1 MHTVWQD
8 LRYAF
13 RTLGKNPGFTAI
25 AVLTL
30 GLGISINSTMF
41 AMVSGYLL
49 RRPPVRDADRV
60 LVVSSVNPAA
70 VFMPDAYPVSAPNYV
85 AWRDGNH
92 VFSEVTAAD
101 HYRNVSLT
109 VGGQA
114 EALRSAAVSAN
125 YFALL
130 GANPEL
136 GQTFAEGQDQPGHDH
151 VVVLSHALWARR
163 FASDPGVVGST
174 VRLNREN
181 YVVLG
186 VMPANFMLMGYTEQ
200 LWTPRTL
207 SATDTA
213 AAARNDRSLQLLG
226 RLKPGA
232 TLAQAQT
239 EFKTLASR
247 AQSEFPEVEKG
258 WGVSVRTLP
267 DFLVYG
273 FGIRTGLAI
282 VMTTVGFVLL
292 IACGNVAG
300 LLLTRAAGRQKELA
314 VRISLGAGRLD
325 IVRQLLT
332 EGLVIA
338 VLGGTVGLLLAT
350 WGVKVVRA
358 NMQFNEAVAAVPI
371 SLDRNVLWFT
381 LGVSMVSALLCGLAP
396 ALKASRTDVNRN
408 LKDDSR
414 GSTSGPAHNR
424 LRTIMITGEI
434 ALALFL
440 VIGTG
445 LLVRGI
451 FVLEHQN
458 LGFQPDHLLTAAVT
472 LDSAR
477 YKDAPQQALFLKEVT
492 ARAQTIPGI
501 EDVAATSDLP
511 ATGPNTVTFHIEGKT
526 ESPSTNQPLSALD
539 EVVSSDYFR
548 AAGITLLRGRTFTE
562 MDDSAATRVVV
573 VSQQFV
579 QRFLHDQEPLGKRV
593 QLDVSGEK
601 PVWNEIVG
609 VVSDVK
615 TYSQATR
622 SDPLVYEPF
631 LQRPVAGFA
640 LMLQTSRDPN
650 EVAPDLRNAVA
661 QVDAELPLDRV
672 MSMPA
677 VIQRQRLGDV
687 FFSRM
692 LGVFAALALILSAV
706 GIYGLIASSVAHRTH
721 EIGIR
726 MALGA
731 ERSDVLRIVLWQGL
745 KMTVIGAVIGLL
757 LALPLPKLFES
768 LFFDLHFAEPALYFI
783 VPVAIIA
790 VSMLATYIPARRATR
805 VDPMVALRYE

>member
-13 RTLGKNPGFTAI
+13 RTLGKNPGFAAI

-30 GLGISINSTMF
+30 ALGISINSTMF

-49 RRPPVRDADRV
+49 RRPPVQDADRV

-70 VFMPDAYPVSAPNYV
+70 VFMPDAYPISAPNYV
-85 AWRDGNH
+85 AWRDANH
-92 VFSEVTAAD
+92 VFSEVAAAD

-109 VGGQA
+109 VHGQA
-114 EALRSAAVSAN
+114 EALRSGAVSAN

-130 GANPEL
+130 GVIPEL
-136 GQTFAEGQDQPGHDH
+136 GQTFTEGQDQPGRDH
-151 VVVLSHALWARR
+151 VLVLSHALWVRR
-163 FASDPGVVGST
+163 FASDPSVVGST

-181 YVVLG
+181 YSVLG
-186 VMPANFMLMGYTEQ
+186 VMPANFILMGYTEQ
-200 LWTPRTL
+200 LWTPLTFG
-207 SATDTA
+207 ATETA

-232 TLAQAQT
+232 TLGQAQA
-239 EFKTLASR
+239 EFLALAKR
-247 AQSEFPEVEKG
+247 AQNEFPEVEKG

-267 DFLVYG
+267 DFLIRG
-273 FGIRTGLAI
+273 FGIRTALAI

-338 VLGGTVGLLLAT
+338 ALGGAVGLLLAT

-358 NMQFNEAVAAVPI
+358 NMQFNEAVAAVPL

-381 LGVSMVSALLCGLAP
+381 AGVSLLSALLCGLAP
-396 ALKASRTDVNRN
+396 ALRASRTDVNRN

-424 LRTIMITGEI
+424 LRSIMITGEI

-451 FVLEHQN
+451 LMIEHQN

-477 YKDAPQQALFLKEVT
+477 YKDEQHQALFVKEVT
-492 ARAQTIPGI
+492 ARVQSIPGI
-501 EDVAATSDLP
+501 EDIAATSDLP
-511 ATGPNTVTFHIEGKT
+511 ATGTNSIMFHIEGQP
-526 ESPSTNQPLSALD
+526 ESSSNQPLSTLD
-539 EVVSSDYFR
+539 EVVSTAYFR

-562 MDDSAATRVVV
+562 MDDSTASRVVM

-579 QRFLHDQEPLGKRV
+579 QRFLHDQEPLGKRIR
-593 QLDVSGEK
+593 LDVSGEK
-601 PVWNEIVG
+601 PVWNEIIG

-615 TYSQATR
+615 TYSEATR
-622 SDPLVYEPF
+622 SDPLVYEAF
-631 LQRPVAGFA
+631 QQRPISGFA
-640 LMLQTSRDPN
+640 FMVRTSRDPN
-650 EVAPDLRNAVA
+650 EAASDLRNAVA

-677 VIQRQRLGDV
+677 LIQQQRLGDV

-706 GIYGLIASSVAHRTH
+706 GIYGLIAYSVAHRTH

-731 ERSDVLRIVLWQGL
+731 EKSDVLRIVLRQGL
-745 KMTVIGAVIGLL
+745 KMSAIGTAIGLV

-768 LFFDLHFAEPALYFI
+768 LFFDLQFAEPALYFI
-783 VPVAIIA
+783 VPVAIVA

>member
-49 RRPPVRDADRV
+49 RRPPVQDADRV

-70 VFMPDAYPVSAPNYV
+70 VFLPDTYPVSAPNYI
-85 AWRDGNH
+85 AWKDANH
-92 VFSEVTAAD
+92 VFSEAAAAD
-101 HYRNVSLT
+101 HYGNVSLT
-109 VGGQA
+109 VHGQP
-114 EALRSAAVSAN
+114 EALRSGAVSAN
-125 YFALL
+125 YFSLL
-130 GANPEL
+130 GVNPEI
-136 GQTFAEGQDQPGHDH
+136 GRTFTEGQDQPGRDH
-151 VVVLSHALWARR
+151 VVVLSHALWVHR
-163 FASDPGVVGST
+163 FASDPAVIGST

-181 YVVLG
+181 YTVLG

-200 LWTPRTL
+200 LWTPLTFTQ
-207 SATDTA
+207 SDTA
-213 AAARNDRSLQLLG
+213 AAARNEHYLQFLG

-232 TLAQAQT
+232 TLVKAQA
-239 EFKTLASR
+239 EFRALASR
-247 AQSEFPEVEKG
+247 AQNEFPDIERG

-267 DFLVYG
+267 DFLIYG
-273 FGIRTGLAI
+273 FSIRNGLAI
-282 VMTTVGFVLL
+282 VMATVGFVLL

-300 LLLTRAAGRQKELA
+300 LMLTRAAGRQKELA

-338 VLGGTVGLLLAT
+338 VIGGAIGLLLAA

-381 LGVSMVSALLCGLAP
+381 LGVSLLSALLCGLVP

-414 GSTSGPAHNR
+414 GSTPGPAHNR

-451 FVLEHQN
+451 FVLEHQS

-477 YKDAPQQALFLKEVT
+477 YKDAQQQIAFVKDVT
-492 ARAQTIPGI
+492 ARVQSIPGI

-511 ATGPNTVTFHIEGKT
+511 ATGPNTITFHIEGKT
-526 ESPSTNQPLSALD
+526 ESPSNQPLSALD
-539 EVVSSDYFR
+539 EVVSTAYFR

-562 MDDSAATRVVV
+562 MDDSAASRVVV

-579 QRFLHDQEPLGKRV
+579 QRFLHDQEPLGKRI

-615 TYSQATR
+615 TYSEAAR

-631 LQRPVAGFA
+631 LQRPIAGFA
-640 LMLQTSRDPN
+640 FMVRTSRDPS

-672 MSMPA
+672 MSMPS

-692 LGVFAALALILSAV
+692 LAAFAALALILSAV
-706 GIYGLIASSVAHRTH
+706 GIYGLIAYSVAHRTH

-745 KMTVIGAVIGLL
+745 KMTVIGAAIGLV

-768 LFFDLHFAEPALYFI
+768 IFFDLHFADPALYLI

-790 VSMLATYIPARRATR
+790 VSMLATYIPARRATC

>member
-13 RTLGKNPGFTAI
+13 RILGKNPSFTAI

-30 GLGISINSTMF
+30 ALGISMNATMF
-41 AMVSGYLL
+41 AMVSGYVL
-49 RRPPVRDADRV
+49 RRPPAQDADHV
-60 LVVSSVNPAA
+60 LVVSSVNPGA
-70 VFMPDAYPVSAPNYV
+70 VFMPDAYPVSAPNYI
-85 AWRDGNH
+85 AWRDANS
-92 VFSEVTAAD
+92 VFSEVAAAD
-101 HYRNVSLT
+101 HYRNGSLT
-109 VGGQA
+109 IHGQA

-130 GANPEL
+130 GANAEL
-136 GQTFAEGQDQPGHDH
+136 GQTFMEGQDQPGRDH
-151 VVVLSHALWARR
+151 VVVLSHALWVRR
-163 FASDPGVVGST
+163 FASDPSVVGST

-200 LWTPRTL
+200 LWTPLTFA
-207 SATDTA
+207 ATDTA
-213 AAARNDRSLQLLG
+213 AAARNDHSLQFLG

-232 TLAQAQT
+232 TLAQAQGQ
-239 EFKTLASR
+239 FQALAR
-247 AQSEFPEVEKG
+247 RTQNEFPEIEKG

-273 FGIRTGLAI
+273 FGIRTALAI

-338 VLGGTVGLLLAT
+338 VLGGAVGLLLAT
-350 WGVKVVRA
+350 WGVNVVRA

-381 LGVSMVSALLCGLAP
+381 LGVSLLSALLCGLVP

-424 LRTIMITGEI
+424 LRSIMITGEI

-451 FVLEHQN
+451 FVLEHQK
-458 LGFQPDHLLTAAVT
+458 LGFQPDHLLTAAVS

-477 YKDAPQQALFLKEVT
+477 YKDAQQQVVFAKDVT
-492 ARAQTIPGI
+492 ARIQSIPGI

-511 ATGPNTVTFHIEGKT
+511 ATGPSTVTFHIEGQT
-526 ESPSTNQPLSALD
+526 EPPSNQPLSTLD
-539 EVVSSDYFR
+539 EVVSAPYFR

-562 MDDSAATRVVV
+562 MDDGAASRVVV

-579 QRFLHDQEPLGKRV
+579 QRFLHDQEPLGKRIR
-593 QLDVSGEK
+593 LDVSGEK
-601 PVWNEIVG
+601 PVWNEIIG

-615 TYSQATR
+615 TYSEATR
-622 SDPLVYEPF
+622 SDPAVYEAI
-631 LQRPVAGFA
+631 LQRPISAFA
-640 LMLQTSRDPN
+640 FMVRTSRDPN

-677 VIQRQRLGDV
+677 VLEQQRRGDV

-706 GIYGLIASSVAHRTH
+706 GIYGLIAFSVAHRTH

-731 ERSDVLRIVLWQGL
+731 ERSDVLRIVLRQGL
-745 KMTVIGAVIGLL
+745 KMSAIGAAIGLV

-768 LFFDLHFAEPALYFI
+768 IFFDLHFAEPSLYFI

>member
-1 MHTVWQD
+1 MHTIWQD
-8 LRYAF
+8 LRYAS
-13 RTLGKNPGFTAI
+13 RVLGKNPGFTAI

-30 GLGISINSTMF
+30 ALGISMNATMF
-41 AMVSGYLL
+41 AMVSGYVL
-49 RRPPVRDADRV
+49 RRPPAQDADHV
-60 LVVSSVNPAA
+60 LVVSSVNPGA
-70 VFMPDAYPVSAPNYV
+70 VFMPDAYPVSAPNYI
-85 AWRDGNH
+85 AWRNANS
-92 VFSEVTAAD
+92 VFSEVAAAD
-101 HYRNVSLT
+101 HYRNGSLT
-109 VGGQA
+109 IHGQA

-130 GANPEL
+130 GENAEL
-136 GQTFAEGQDQPGHDH
+136 GQTFMEGQDQPGHDH
-151 VVVLSHALWARR
+151 LVVLSHALWVRR
-163 FASDPGVVGST
+163 FASDPSVVGST

-200 LWTPRTL
+200 LWTPLTFA
-207 SATDTA
+207 ATDTTA
-213 AAARNDRSLQLLG
+213 AAHNDRSLQFLG

-232 TLAQAQT
+232 TLAQAQGQ
-239 EFKTLASR
+239 FQALAR
-247 AQSEFPEVEKG
+247 RTQNEFPEIEKG

-273 FGIRTGLAI
+273 FGIRTALAI

-338 VLGGTVGLLLAT
+338 ALGGAVGLLLAT

-381 LGVSMVSALLCGLAP
+381 LGVSLLSALLCGLVP

-424 LRTIMITGEI
+424 LRSIMITGEI

-451 FVLEHQN
+451 FVLEHQK
-458 LGFQPDHLLTAAVT
+458 LGFQPDHILTAAVS

-477 YKDAPQQALFLKEVT
+477 YKDAQQQVVLVKDVT
-492 ARAQTIPGI
+492 ARIQSIPGI

-511 ATGPNTVTFHIEGKT
+511 ATGPGTVTFHIEGQT
-526 ESPSTNQPLSALD
+526 EATSNQPLGTLD
-539 EVVSSDYFR
+539 EVVSSAYFR
-548 AAGITLLRGRTFTE
+548 AAGITLLRGRAFTE
-562 MDDSAATRVVV
+562 MDDGAAPRVVV

-579 QRFLHDQEPLGKRV
+579 QRFLHDQEPLGKRIR
-593 QLDVSGEK
+593 LDVSGGK
-601 PVWNEIVG
+601 PVWNEIIG

-615 TYSQATR
+615 TYSEATR
-622 SDPLVYEPF
+622 SDPAVYEAF
-631 LQRPVAGFA
+631 LQRPSSAFA
-640 LMLQTSRDPN
+640 FMVRTSRDPN

-677 VIQRQRLGDV
+677 VIEQQRRGDV

-692 LGVFAALALILSAV
+692 LGVFAALALILSVV
-706 GIYGLIASSVAHRTH
+706 GIYGLIAYSVTHRTH

-731 ERSDVLRIVLWQGL
+731 EKSDVLRIVLRQGF
-745 KMTVIGAVIGLL
+745 KMAVIGTAIGLV

-768 LFFDLHFAEPALYFI
+768 LFFDLHFAEPSLYFI

-790 VSMLATYIPARRATR
+790 VAMLATYIPARRATR